1 MERFG
6 MSSSI
11 GSALGKLAHYD
22 ILEGQPSVVLC
33 IKMIRAAL
41 SKQCCRINESW
52 QRGNSREKGTY
63 SHCFDEFY
71 DSHS

>member
-11 GSALGKLAHYD
+11 GSALGKLVHHD
-22 ILEGQPSVVLC
+22 TLEGQLSVVLC

-41 SKQCCRINESW
+41 LKAMLQN
-52 QRGNSREKGTY
+52 
-63 SHCFDEFY
+63 
-71 DSHS
+71 